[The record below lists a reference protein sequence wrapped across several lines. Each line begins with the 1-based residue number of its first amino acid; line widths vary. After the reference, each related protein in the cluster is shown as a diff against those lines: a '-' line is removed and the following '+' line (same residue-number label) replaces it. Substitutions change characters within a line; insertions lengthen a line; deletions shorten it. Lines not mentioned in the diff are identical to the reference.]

1 MSAVAPC
8 ASSSLF
14 AGGTL
19 AQRQWTTNAHRTRK
33 ISKVVK
39 TNEPNRHRRGR
50 ASCVTSASMKGRGL
64 QESYNGAGRTV
75 LITGANSGVGLESSK
90 QLVAA
95 GW

>member
-1 MSAVAPC
+1 
-8 ASSSLF
+8 
-14 AGGTL
+14 
-19 AQRQWTTNAHRTRK
+19 
-33 ISKVVK
+33 
-39 TNEPNRHRRGR
+39 
-50 ASCVTSASMKGRGL
+50 MKGRGL